1 MAVNKNFTVRNGL
14 EVNTKLILA
23 DANTN
28 KVGIGSTAPRFELDV
43 AGGIGATDMY
53 VLGISTVREIFNV
66 GAGGK
71 VLSVIAGA
79 GGISTSKVGI
89 GTSNPEFLLE
99 VRSPVSTGQTA
110 LYVYGD
116 LKVTGDLSIDDI
128 NLDQSNVNRLYVSQ
142 NLDVTGAGSLLVQS
156 GVSTFGGYVDINS
169 NADISGTVNIGGIT
183 TITNTT
189 ESTNFNQGAL
199 VIDGGLGV
207 EKSVNIGG
215 QLNVVGN
222 SVFNGN
228 LSVAGTFFAVSS
240 QDVLIANRDLILG
253 FTTESPPNDN
263 TANHGG
269 IAIASTEGGFLVPF
283 SASGI
288 NTLPD
293 TYKQFM
299 WFKSGTLGFATDM
312 FALNYGLAIGTT
324 SVGYGTRLAVG
335 SGVSFTDTA
344 LNIVSVNTQNLN
356 ATGVS
361 TLGNVKISSGI
372 ITATSP
378 SGIVTYY
385 GDGSELLGVIGGI
398 GIGTT
403 GGLVGYGITFL
414 NLFGAGVSTTFY
426 EPSVGIATIFFEGG
440 GGGGGSISISTVAPT
455 SPNAGDLWY
464 SPVYARTFIYYDEVE
479 VGYGTDSYWIDAAPF
494 NAGINATLAG
504 VAFSAASAIS
514 PSLYFAGDV
523 QTGFFSPTPGQFTV
537 VSTGSSILNINS
549 TGVRVTGVVT
559 ATNFVGNG
567 SGLTGISSVSFA
579 TTAFGLTG
587 NPNINVGTI
596 IGSAATFTNLTVNG
610 TQTIINTTSLEI
622 TDKTVGIAST
632 STPSDALADGAGIV
646 VYGDTNKTLLYDNTR
661 KGWDF
666 NIPLTT
672 DEVRFYNVAEKLTRI
687 DGNTVNLVYSANG
700 SNIGLATNPSGDIT
714 LNVTGIP
721 TDSSFDNHVI
731 TFSVFV
737 TNTGTARTV
746 TAVNLNG
753 VSETINWA
761 GGSLSAAIS
770 GVTTSTG
777 IDIYSFTGINTIGSA
792 STAANYRVLGVAN
805 GGYR

>member
-1 MAVNKNFTVRNGL
+1 VAVNKNFAIKNGL

-28 KVGIGSTAPRFELDV
+28 KVGIGSTGPRFELDV
-43 AGGIGATDMY
+43 AGGIGATDLY
-53 VLGISTVREIFNV
+53 VSGISTVIYEFNV
-66 GAGGK
+66 GTDGNVLTVLGVGG
-71 VLSVIAGA
+71 SVG
-79 GGISTSKVGI
+79 VGTALP
-89 GTSNPEFLLE
+89 GYLLD

-116 LKVTGDLSIDDI
+116 LGVSGDLNIDDI
-128 NLDQSNVNRLYVSQ
+128 NLDQANINRLYVAQ

-222 SVFNGN
+222 SVFDGN
-228 LSVAGTFFAVSS
+228 LSVGGTFLTISS
-240 QDVLIANRDLILG
+240 QEVVITTKDLILG
-253 FTTESPPNDN
+253 FTTESPPNDG
-263 TANHGG
+263 TADHGG
-269 IAIASTEGGFLVPF
+269 IAIASTEGGYLVPF

-288 NTLPD
+288 NTIPD

-299 WFKSGTLGFATDM
+299 WFRSGTLGFATDM

-372 ITATSP
+372 VTATSL

-385 GDGSELLGVIGGI
+385 GDGSQLLGVIGGI

-414 NLFGAGVSTTFY
+414 NLFGAGVSTTQY
-426 EPSVGIATIFFEGG
+426 DSSVGIATIFFEGG

-455 SPNAGDLWY
+455 SPGSGDLWY
-464 SPVYARTFIYYDEVE
+464 SPDYGRTFIYYDETV
-479 VGYGTDSYWIDAAPF
+479 VGYGTDAYWVDAAPF
-494 NAGINATLAG
+494 N
-504 VAFSAASAIS
+504 
-514 PSLYFAGDV
+514 
-523 QTGFFSPTPGQFTV
+523 
-537 VSTGSSILNINS
+537 
-549 TGVRVTGVVT
+549 TGVIPIPVTGVGIQSAGVLVGTGVT
-559 ATNFVGNG
+559 ILNFVGAGNTFAVVGDRVDISIQGGGGGGG
-567 SGLTGISSVSFA
+567 SIGTTGI
-579 TTAFGLTG
+579 TTQTFFS
-587 NPNINVGTI
+587 NPNIITEPYTLDNPDHNYGMFGPVSIGATI
-596 IGSAATFTNLTVNG
+596 
-610 TQTIINTTSLEI
+610 
-622 TDKTVGIAST
+622 TVGA
-632 STPSDALADGAGIV
+632 
-646 VYGDTNKTLLYDNTR
+646 
-661 KGWDF
+661 
-666 NIPLTT
+666 
-672 DEVRFYNVAEKLTRI
+672 
-687 DGNTVNLVYSANG
+687 GNT
-700 SNIGLATNPSGDIT
+700 
-714 LNVTGIP
+714 
-721 TDSSFDNHVI
+721 FVI
-731 TFSVFV
+731 V
-737 TNTGTARTV
+737 
-746 TAVNLNG
+746 
-753 VSETINWA
+753 
-761 GGSLSAAIS
+761 
-770 GVTTSTG
+770 
-777 IDIYSFTGINTIGSA
+777 
-792 STAANYRVLGVAN
+792 
-805 GGYR
+805 

>member
-1 MAVNKNFTVRNGL
+1 VAVNKNFVVKNGL

-23 DANTN
+23 DANIN

-89 GTSNPEFLLE
+89 GTSNPGFLLE

-116 LKVTGDLSIDDI
+116 LRVSGDLNVDDI
-128 NLDQSNVNRLYVSQ
+128 VLDDAQIQ
-142 NLDVTGAGSLLVQS
+142 NLTVTEALNVTSS
-156 GVSTFGGYVDINS
+156 GISTFNGQVDAKSRLN
-169 NADISGTVNIGGIT
+169 ISGNTIISGIT

-199 VIDGGLGV
+199 IIDGGLGV

-222 SVFNGN
+222 SVFDGN
-228 LSVAGTFFAVSS
+228 LSVGGTFLTISS
-240 QDVLIANRDLILG
+240 QDVVITTKDLILG
-253 FTTESPPNDN
+253 FTTAPPPNDD

-269 IAIASTEGGFLVPF
+269 IAIASTEGGYLVPF

-288 NTLPD
+288 NTIPN

-344 LNIVSVNTQNLN
+344 LNIVSVNTRNLN

-372 ITATSP
+372 ITAA

-385 GDGSELLGVIGGI
+385 GDGNFLNLTSNPSRGI

-403 GGLVGYGITFL
+403 GGLVGYGITFI
-414 NLFGAGVSTTFY
+414 NFKGAGVSTTQY
-426 EPSVGIATIFFEGG
+426 NSNTGIATIFFEGG
-440 GGGGGSISISTVAPT
+440 GGGGSISISTLSPT
-455 SPNAGDLWY
+455 SLNAGYLWY
-464 SPVYARTFIYYDEVE
+464 SPYYTRTFIYYDELE
-479 VGYGTDSYWIDAAPF
+479 FGYVTDSYWIDAAPF
-494 NAGINATLAG
+494 NQGINATLAG
-504 VAFSAASAIS
+504 VAFSSGSAIS
-514 PSLYFAGDV
+514 PSLYFAGDT
-523 QTGFFSPTPGQFTV
+523 QTGFFSPTLGQFTV
-537 VSTGSSILNINS
+537 VSTGSSILNVNP
-549 TGVRVTGVVT
+549 TGVRVTGIVT
-559 ATNFVGNG
+559 ATSFVGNLTGNVIGNLTGNVTGSG
-567 SGLTGISSVSFA
+567 SGLTGVSTNFVSA
-579 TTAFGLTG
+579 IGIQSGGTVIGTGITQLNFVGTG
-587 NPNINVGTI
+587 N
-596 IGSAATFTNLTVNG
+596 TFAVNG
-610 TQTIINTTSLEI
+610 TTVDISIQGGSGGGGVTSL
-622 TDKTVGIAST
+622 
-632 STPSDALADGAGIV
+632 
-646 VYGDTNKTLLYDNTR
+646 
-661 KGWDF
+661 
-666 NIPLTT
+666 
-672 DEVRFYNVAEKLTRI
+672 
-687 DGNTVNLVYSANG
+687 
-700 SNIGLATNPSGDIT
+700 DIT
-714 LNVTGIP
+714 
-721 TDSSFDNHVI
+721 SSLFI
-731 TFSVFV
+731 
-737 TNTGTARTV
+737 
-746 TAVNLNG
+746 
-753 VSETINWA
+753 
-761 GGSLSAAIS
+761 
-770 GVTTSTG
+770 
-777 IDIYSFTGINTIGSA
+777 
-792 STAANYRVLGVAN
+792 
-805 GGYR
+805 

>member
-1 MAVNKNFTVRNGL
+1 MAVNKNFVVKNGL

-23 DANTN
+23 DANIN

-116 LKVTGDLSIDDI
+116 LKVSGDLNVDDI
-128 NLDQSNVNRLYVSQ
+128 VLDDAQIQ
-142 NLDVTGAGSLLVQS
+142 NLTVTEALNVTSS
-156 GVSTFGGYVDINS
+156 GISTFNGQVDAKSRLN
-169 NADISGTVNIGGIT
+169 ISGNTIISGIT

-199 VIDGGLGV
+199 IIDGGLGV

-222 SVFNGN
+222 SVFDGN
-228 LSVAGTFFAVSS
+228 LSVGGTFLTISS
-240 QDVLIANRDLILG
+240 QDVVITTKDLILG
-253 FTTESPPNDN
+253 FTTAAPPNDS
-263 TANHGG
+263 TADHGG
-269 IAIASTEGGFLVPF
+269 IAIASTEGGYLVPF

-288 NTLPD
+288 NTIPD

-344 LNIVSVNTQNLN
+344 LNIVSVNTRNLN

-372 ITATSP
+372 ITAA

-385 GDGSELLGVIGGI
+385 GDGSKLLGVIGGI

-414 NLFGAGVSTTFY
+414 DLKGAGVSTTQY
-426 EPSVGIATIFFEGG
+426 NSNTGIATIFFEG

-464 SPVYARTFIYYDEVE
+464 SPDYARTFIYYDEVE

-494 NAGINATLAG
+494 NQGINATLVG
-504 VAFSAASAIS
+504 VAFSSGSAIS
-514 PSLYFAGDV
+514 PSLYFAGDT
-523 QTGFFSPTPGQFTV
+523 QTGFFSPTLGQFTV
-537 VSTGSSILNINS
+537 VSTGSSILNVNP
-549 TGVRVTGVVT
+549 TGVRVTGIVT
-559 ATNFVGNG
+559 ATSFVGNLTGNVIGNLTGNVTGSG
-567 SGLTGISSVSFA
+567 SGLTGVSTNFVSA
-579 TTAFGLTG
+579 IGIQSGGTVIGTGITQLNFVGTG
-587 NPNINVGTI
+587 N
-596 IGSAATFTNLTVNG
+596 TFAVNG
-610 TQTIINTTSLEI
+610 TTVDISIQGGSGGGGVTSL
-622 TDKTVGIAST
+622 
-632 STPSDALADGAGIV
+632 
-646 VYGDTNKTLLYDNTR
+646 
-661 KGWDF
+661 
-666 NIPLTT
+666 
-672 DEVRFYNVAEKLTRI
+672 
-687 DGNTVNLVYSANG
+687 
-700 SNIGLATNPSGDIT
+700 DIT
-714 LNVTGIP
+714 
-721 TDSSFDNHVI
+721 SSLFI
-731 TFSVFV
+731 
-737 TNTGTARTV
+737 
-746 TAVNLNG
+746 
-753 VSETINWA
+753 
-761 GGSLSAAIS
+761 
-770 GVTTSTG
+770 
-777 IDIYSFTGINTIGSA
+777 
-792 STAANYRVLGVAN
+792 
-805 GGYR
+805 

>member
-1 MAVNKNFTVRNGL
+1 VAVNKNFVVKNGL

-23 DANTN
+23 DANIN

-89 GTSNPEFLLE
+89 GTSNPGFLLE

-116 LKVTGDLSIDDI
+116 LRVSGDLNVDDI
-128 NLDQSNVNRLYVSQ
+128 VLDDAQIQ
-142 NLDVTGAGSLLVQS
+142 NLTVTEALNVTSS
-156 GVSTFGGYVDINS
+156 GISTFNGQVDAKSRLN
-169 NADISGTVNIGGIT
+169 ISGNTIISGIT
-183 TITNTT
+183 TITNNT

-199 VIDGGLGV
+199 IIDGGLGV

-222 SVFNGN
+222 SVFDGN
-228 LSVAGTFFAVSS
+228 LSVGGTFLTISS
-240 QDVLIANRDLILG
+240 QDVVITTRDLILG
-253 FTTESPPNDN
+253 FTTATPPNDS
-263 TANHGG
+263 TADHGG
-269 IAIASTEGGFLVPF
+269 IAIASTEGGYLVPF

-288 NTLPD
+288 NTIPD

-299 WFKSGTLGFATDM
+299 WFRSGTLGFATDM

-344 LNIVSVNTQNLN
+344 LNIVSVNTRNLN

-372 ITATSP
+372 ITAA

-385 GDGSELLGVIGGI
+385 GDGSKLLGVIGGI

-414 NLFGAGVSTTFY
+414 DLKGAGVSTTQY
-426 EPSVGIATIFFEGG
+426 NSNTGIATIFFEG

-464 SPVYARTFIYYDEVE
+464 SPDYARTFIYYDEVE

-494 NAGINATLAG
+494 NQGINATLAG
-504 VAFSAASAIS
+504 VAFSSGSAIS
-514 PSLYFAGDV
+514 PSLYFAGDT
-523 QTGFFSPTPGQFTV
+523 QTGFFSPTLGQFTV
-537 VSTGSSILNINS
+537 VSTGSSILNVNPS
-549 TGVRVTGVVT
+549 GVRVTGIVT
-559 ATNFVGNG
+559 ATSFVGNLTGNVIGNLTGNVTGSG
-567 SGLTGISSVSFA
+567 SGLTGVSTNFVSA
-579 TTAFGLTG
+579 IGIQSGGTVIGTGITQLNFVGTG
-587 NPNINVGTI
+587 NTFAVRGTTVDI
-596 IGSAATFTNLTVNG
+596 SIQGGSGGGGV
-610 TQTIINTTSLEI
+610 TSL
-622 TDKTVGIAST
+622 
-632 STPSDALADGAGIV
+632 
-646 VYGDTNKTLLYDNTR
+646 
-661 KGWDF
+661 
-666 NIPLTT
+666 
-672 DEVRFYNVAEKLTRI
+672 
-687 DGNTVNLVYSANG
+687 
-700 SNIGLATNPSGDIT
+700 DIT
-714 LNVTGIP
+714 
-721 TDSSFDNHVI
+721 SSLFI
-731 TFSVFV
+731 
-737 TNTGTARTV
+737 
-746 TAVNLNG
+746 
-753 VSETINWA
+753 
-761 GGSLSAAIS
+761 
-770 GVTTSTG
+770 
-777 IDIYSFTGINTIGSA
+777 
-792 STAANYRVLGVAN
+792 
-805 GGYR
+805 

>member
-1 MAVNKNFTVRNGL
+1 MAVNKNFVVKNGL

-89 GTSNPEFLLE
+89 GTSNPGFLLE

-116 LKVTGDLSIDDI
+116 LRVSGDLNVDDI
-128 NLDQSNVNRLYVSQ
+128 VLDDAQIQ
-142 NLDVTGAGSLLVQS
+142 NLTVTEALNVTSPGI
-156 GVSTFGGYVDINS
+156 STFNGQVDAKSRLN
-169 NADISGTVNIGGIT
+169 ISGNTIISGIT

-199 VIDGGLGV
+199 IIDGGLGV

-222 SVFNGN
+222 SVFDGN
-228 LSVAGTFFAVSS
+228 LSVGGTFLTISS
-240 QDVLIANRDLILG
+240 QDVVITTRDLILG
-253 FTTESPPNDN
+253 FTTAAPPNDS
-263 TANHGG
+263 TADHGG
-269 IAIASTEGGFLVPF
+269 IAIASTEGGYLVPF

-288 NTLPD
+288 NTIPD

-299 WFKSGTLGFATDM
+299 WFRSGTLGFATDM

-344 LNIVSVNTQNLN
+344 LNIVSVNTRNLN

-372 ITATSP
+372 ITAA

-385 GDGSELLGVIGGI
+385 GDGNFLNLTSNPSRGI

-403 GGLVGYGITFL
+403 GGLVGYGITFI
-414 NLFGAGVSTTFY
+414 NFKGAGVSTTQY
-426 EPSVGIATIFFEGG
+426 NSNTGIATIFFEGG

-464 SPVYARTFIYYDEVE
+464 SPDYARTFIYYDEVE

-494 NAGINATLAG
+494 NQGINATLAG
-504 VAFSAASAIS
+504 VAFSSGSAIS
-514 PSLYFAGDV
+514 PSLYFAGDT
-523 QTGFFSPTPGQFTV
+523 QTGFFSPTLGQFTV
-537 VSTGSSILNINS
+537 VSTGSSILNVNP
-549 TGVRVTGVVT
+549 TGVRVTGIVT
-559 ATNFVGNG
+559 ATSFAGNLTGNVTGNVTGSG
-567 SGLTGISSVSFA
+567 SGLTGVSTNFVSA
-579 TTAFGLTG
+579 IGIQSGGTVIGAGITQLNFVGTG
-587 NPNINVGTI
+587 N
-596 IGSAATFTNLTVNG
+596 TFAVNG
-610 TQTIINTTSLEI
+610 TTVDISIQGGSGGGGVTSL
-622 TDKTVGIAST
+622 
-632 STPSDALADGAGIV
+632 
-646 VYGDTNKTLLYDNTR
+646 
-661 KGWDF
+661 
-666 NIPLTT
+666 
-672 DEVRFYNVAEKLTRI
+672 
-687 DGNTVNLVYSANG
+687 
-700 SNIGLATNPSGDIT
+700 DIT
-714 LNVTGIP
+714 
-721 TDSSFDNHVI
+721 SSLFI
-731 TFSVFV
+731 
-737 TNTGTARTV
+737 
-746 TAVNLNG
+746 
-753 VSETINWA
+753 
-761 GGSLSAAIS
+761 
-770 GVTTSTG
+770 
-777 IDIYSFTGINTIGSA
+777 
-792 STAANYRVLGVAN
+792 
-805 GGYR
+805 

>member
-1 MAVNKNFTVRNGL
+1 MAVNKNFVVKNGL

-23 DANTN
+23 DANIN

-89 GTSNPEFLLE
+89 GTSNPGFLLE

-116 LKVTGDLSIDDI
+116 LRVSGDLNVDDI
-128 NLDQSNVNRLYVSQ
+128 VLDDAQIQ
-142 NLDVTGAGSLLVQS
+142 NLTVTEALNVTSPGI
-156 GVSTFGGYVDINS
+156 STFNGQVDTKSRLN
-169 NADISGTVNIGGIT
+169 ISGNTIISGIT
-183 TITNTT
+183 TITNNT

-199 VIDGGLGV
+199 IIDGGLGV

-222 SVFNGN
+222 SIFDGN
-228 LSVAGTFFAVSS
+228 LSVGGTFLTISS
-240 QDVLIANRDLILG
+240 QDVVITTRDLILG
-253 FTTESPPNDN
+253 FTTATPPNDS
-263 TANHGG
+263 TADHGG
-269 IAIASTEGGFLVPF
+269 IAIASTEGGYLVPF

-288 NTLPD
+288 NTIPD

-299 WFKSGTLGFATDM
+299 WFRSGTLGFATDM

-344 LNIVSVNTQNLN
+344 LNIVSVNTRNLN

-372 ITATSP
+372 ITAA

-385 GDGSELLGVIGGI
+385 GDGSKLLGVIGGI

-414 NLFGAGVSTTFY
+414 DLKGAGVSTTQY
-426 EPSVGIATIFFEGG
+426 NSNTGIATIFFEGG

-464 SPVYARTFIYYDEVE
+464 SPDYARTFIYYDEVE

-494 NAGINATLAG
+494 NQGINATLVG
-504 VAFSAASAIS
+504 VAFSSGSAIS
-514 PSLYFAGDV
+514 PSLYFAGDT
-523 QTGFFSPTPGQFTV
+523 QTGFFSPTLGQFTV
-537 VSTGSSILNINS
+537 VSTGSSILNVNPS
-549 TGVRVTGVVT
+549 GVRVTGIVT
-559 ATNFVGNG
+559 ATSFVGNLTGNVIGNLTGNVTGSG
-567 SGLTGISSVSFA
+567 SGLTGVSTNFVSA
-579 TTAFGLTG
+579 IGIQSGGTVIGTGITQLNFVGTG
-587 NPNINVGTI
+587 N
-596 IGSAATFTNLTVNG
+596 TFAVNG
-610 TQTIINTTSLEI
+610 TTVDISIQGGSGGGGVTSL
-622 TDKTVGIAST
+622 
-632 STPSDALADGAGIV
+632 
-646 VYGDTNKTLLYDNTR
+646 
-661 KGWDF
+661 
-666 NIPLTT
+666 
-672 DEVRFYNVAEKLTRI
+672 
-687 DGNTVNLVYSANG
+687 
-700 SNIGLATNPSGDIT
+700 DIT
-714 LNVTGIP
+714 
-721 TDSSFDNHVI
+721 SSLFI
-731 TFSVFV
+731 
-737 TNTGTARTV
+737 
-746 TAVNLNG
+746 
-753 VSETINWA
+753 
-761 GGSLSAAIS
+761 
-770 GVTTSTG
+770 
-777 IDIYSFTGINTIGSA
+777 
-792 STAANYRVLGVAN
+792 
-805 GGYR
+805 